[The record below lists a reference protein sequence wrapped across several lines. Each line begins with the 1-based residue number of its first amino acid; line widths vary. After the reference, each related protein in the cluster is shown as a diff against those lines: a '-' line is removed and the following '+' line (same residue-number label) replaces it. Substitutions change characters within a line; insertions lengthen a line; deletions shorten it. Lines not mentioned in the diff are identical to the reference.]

1 LTHLNREKHFVRASQ
16 PALLAAGR
24 VIAEMRDE
32 MVSQWAD
39 RLGDR
44 MTAAPTIPRSTVER
58 QFRLLF
64 DVMAEMVGPLR
75 REVNAVWYHV
85 CEHYGRVASARGLA
99 AGEVVEELQ
108 FLREL
113 LIRELAPILVAM
125 RARQGMAI
133 MLRLN
138 RVIDK
143 GVAVAVVGY
152 TDALVATLFSQNGVP
167 LSSTD
172 HDVAEVER
180 QLDALEQELQSVSQ
194 QIE

>member
-1 LTHLNREKHFVRASQ
+1 
-16 PALLAAGR
+16 
-24 VIAEMRDE
+24 MRDS

-58 QFRLLF
+58 EFRLLF
-64 DVMAEMVGPLR
+64 DVLTEMVGPLR

-143 GVAVAVVGY
+143 GIAVAVVGY
-152 TDALVATLFSQNGVP
+152 TDALVATFFSQNGVP
-167 LSSTD
+167 SFGADQDFL
-172 HDVAEVER
+172 EVER
-180 QLDALEQELQSVSQ
+180 QLDALEQELQAVSKQ
-194 QIE
+194 VK